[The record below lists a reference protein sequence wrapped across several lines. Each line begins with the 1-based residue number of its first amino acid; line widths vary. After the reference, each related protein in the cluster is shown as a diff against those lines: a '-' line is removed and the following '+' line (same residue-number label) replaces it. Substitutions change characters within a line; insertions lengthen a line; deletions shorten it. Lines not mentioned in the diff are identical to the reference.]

1 MCIDYFS
8 LFVYCVVLCIILSI
22 MAQVL
27 WIIVHQAQK
36 KPSIVDF
43 IRGRSA
49 AGAIQGVV
57 LFVLLTYM
65 LPTVYIVGQKF
76 YYSQLLITENL
87 CEQLTNTYIKN
98 ESGKKL
104 YLVTIGYGTNAY
116 LTKKKEIPDVP
127 LYRIGGSISGYD
139 EEPPRTIKSH
149 HSGESKNYLF
159 STDVEIHKH

>member
-1 MCIDYFS
+1 
-8 LFVYCVVLCIILSI
+8 

-76 YYSQLLITENL
+76 IIAN
-87 CEQLTNTYIKN
+87 
-98 ESGKKL
+98 
-104 YLVTIGYGTNAY
+104 
-116 LTKKKEIPDVP
+116 
-127 LYRIGGSISGYD
+127 
-139 EEPPRTIKSH
+139 
-149 HSGESKNYLF
+149 F
-159 STDVEIHKH
+159 